1 MQMEWKGVAMI
12 RKLALFVILAAPV
25 VFAQSTAPASPGNTV
40 VMPGT
45 NIYVVGGGLYGT
57 GVYVVPGSTP
67 GVAGVAAP
75 GGVAGISLAGRAGIS
90 LEQPMQLGVQSTL
103 APSWPVTAYAGYNA
117 PYTTGANGVSEAAAA
132 ESAAP
137 TTGGP
142 ASDLGPAYAAGEP
155 EAPAVSLAEV
165 AAYYKANRPQHVRT
179 YTNADAPPSAGI
191 VKLPKSKSGEATPQ
205 PAMPPPQPLQ
215 PKPPRM

>member
-1 MQMEWKGVAMI
+1 MI
-12 RKLALFVILAAPV
+12 RNLALFVILAAPV
-25 VFAQSTAPASPGNTV
+25 LFAQGTAPATGNTV

-103 APSWPVTAYAGYNA
+103 APSWPATAYAGYNA
-117 PYTTGANGVSEAAAA
+117 PYATGAYSVSEAAAV

-137 TTGGP
+137 VAGGP
-142 ASDLGPAYAAGEP
+142 ANDLGPAYAAGEP
-155 EAPAVSLAEV
+155 EAPGVSLAEV

-179 YTNADAPPSAGI
+179 YTNADAPPAGGI
-191 VKLPKSKSGEATPQ
+191 VILPKSKSDKATPQ
-205 PAMPPPQPLQ
+205 PATPPPHQPGARR
-215 PKPPRM
+215 PPRI

>member
-1 MQMEWKGVAMI
+1 MI

-25 VFAQSTAPASPGNTV
+25 LFAQGTAPANPGNTV

-90 LEQPMQLGVQSTL
+90 LEQPMQLGVESTL
-103 APSWPVTAYAGYNA
+103 APSWPVNAYADYNVGNAAVYGA
-117 PYTTGANGVSEAAAA
+117 PEAASV
-132 ESAAP
+132 EGTAP
-137 TTGGP
+137 GRASLTNDFGP
-142 ASDLGPAYAAGEP
+142 SYLAGSEPQASDASLG
-155 EAPAVSLAEV
+155 EV

-179 YTNADAPPSAGI
+179 YTNADAPTSTGI
-191 VKLPKSKSGEATPQ
+191 VILHRTKPDKVAPQ
-205 PAMPPPQPLQ
+205 PATPPQPLQ
-215 PKPPRM
+215 PSTRRPPRI

>member
-1 MQMEWKGVAMI
+1 MPFVNQCGWKGVAMI
-12 RKLALFVILAAPV
+12 RKLALFVILAAPI
-25 VFAQSTAPASPGNTV
+25 VFAQGAAPANPGNTV

-103 APSWPVTAYAGYNA
+103 APSWPVNAYAEYNVGNA
-117 PYTTGANGVSEAAAA
+117 SVYGA
-132 ESAAP
+132 
-137 TTGGP
+137 
-142 ASDLGPAYAAGEP
+142 P
-155 EAPAVSLAEV
+155 EAEGTATGRASLTNDFGPSYLASSEPQTPDASLGEV

-179 YTNADAPPSAGI
+179 YTNADAPTSTGI
-191 VKLPKSKSGEATPQ
+191 VILHRTKPDKAAPQ
-205 PAMPPPQPLQ
+205 PAMPPPQPPL
-215 PKPPRM
+215 K

>member
-1 MQMEWKGVAMI
+1 MI

-67 GVAGVAAP
+67 GVAGIAAP

-103 APSWPVTAYAGYNA
+103 APSWPATAYAGYNA
-117 PYTTGANGVSEAAAA
+117 PYTTGAYGVSEAAGA
-132 ESAAP
+132 ESAPLA
-137 TTGGP
+137 GGRGN
-142 ASDLGPAYAAGEP
+142 DLGPAYAAGEP
-155 EAPAVSLAEV
+155 EGPAVSLAEV
-165 AAYYKANRPQHVRT
+165 AVYYKANRPQHVRT
-179 YTNADAPPSAGI
+179 YTNADAPPSGGI
-191 VKLPKSKSGEATPQ
+191 VILPKSKSDKATPQ
-205 PAMPPPQPLQ
+205 PAMPPQPVQ
-215 PKPPRM
+215 PGTKRPPRI

>member
-1 MQMEWKGVAMI
+1 MI
-12 RKLALFVILAAPV
+12 RELALYVLYVMLTAPV
-25 VFAQSTAPASPGNTV
+25 ALFAQGTAPASPGNTV

-75 GGVAGISLAGRAGIS
+75 GGAGISLAGRAGIS

-103 APSWPVTAYAGYNA
+103 APSWPVNAYANYNVGNASA
-117 PYTTGANGVSEAAAA
+117 PEAASV
-132 ESAAP
+132 EGTAP
-137 TTGGP
+137 ATAGHTNDFGP
-142 ASDLGPAYAAGEP
+142 SYLASGEP
-155 EAPAVSLAEV
+155 QTAVASLGEV

-179 YTNADAPPSAGI
+179 YTNADAPTSNGI
-191 VKLPKSKSGEATPQ
+191 VILHRTKPDQAAPQ
-205 PAMPPPQPLQ
+205 PAMPPPQP
-215 PKPPRM
+215 PPPITRRPP

>member
-1 MQMEWKGVAMI
+1 MI
-12 RKLALFVILAAPV
+12 RELALFVMVTAVAL
-25 VFAQSTAPASPGNTV
+25 FAQGTAPASPGNTV

-90 LEQPMQLGVQSTL
+90 LEQPMQLGVESTL
-103 APSWPVTAYAGYNA
+103 APSWPVNAYADYNVASAAA
-117 PYTTGANGVSEAAAA
+117 PEASVAGTAPGTARLINDFGPSYLAVSE
-132 ESAAP
+132 P
-137 TTGGP
+137 Q
-142 ASDLGPAYAAGEP
+142 ASVASLG
-155 EAPAVSLAEV
+155 EV

-179 YTNADAPPSAGI
+179 YTNADAPPSAPI
-191 VKLPKSKSGEATPQ
+191 VILPKTKSDKAAPQ
-205 PAMPPPQPLQ
+205 PATPPSQPPPPTTRR
-215 PKPPRM
+215 PPP